1 MKRRRE
7 YYPKKKKKKFNMEYQ
22 KVSSAPFSKKLTNR
36 HSHSFS
42 GTSIY
47 DGVFSGP
54 MKVASYVE
62 EDYGEIFGGSR
73 SSSIPVLDVPELNER
88 KITVDVKSSKLDYS
102 KIFGGF
108 REFDFAVSHE
118 ELSGKSK
125 KKDSFVQEARTTAET
140 GSYPSHFSVEN
151 KVLPREA
158 SYQSIDGVKEFKMSY
173 HKANQERRNG
183 TTGTTHVTQLHA
195 VPGYTCLIDGF
206 SPSRMTEGD
215 KPLSSA
221 LNGTHLNINFSGE
234 LREGKHSRKASPVPS
249 PGGARKQGSR
259 DGVKSQSKC
268 NHSRSSSNDV
278 LFEEYES
285 GPSTYPSKVPL
296 PSNLSGSF
304 GNNRGDFNTS
314 MGSKVRASKS
324 NCFEDAAGFCS
335 PPYFEEEV
343 DTNSVAAASA
353 AAVLKAIEEAQAR
366 IKIAKEIMERKKDG
380 LQNHVKM
387 RFNDGPK
394 TEERREGKL
403 TGKTNKFSEEVRQ
416 KCAKDEVPMQV
427 LGSLRMQNAK
437 KAGESPPDFRERD
450 DPFVAIEAP
459 VGTQGDK
466 DNSILMDHRQEEMK
480 DLKADEGEGI
490 ETNVKSAK
498 NFELK
503 ERILTMKMF
512 EQPDENSKKLKA
524 FEEPHIQEEVEKKLN
539 TVHRAREF
547 KEVANEQTSGQGAH
561 DQGECGKK
569 LLVTGL
575 QDEKEVTFKAVHG
588 VEACEKKQRKQWER
602 NANETKLKILL
613 EEQEEGGMKPM
624 VAVLQEEKEATFK
637 GTPGVDAHQKKQR
650 RLWAP
655 NANENKILM
664 QELKDNECMKIRMLK
679 DEQVW
684 LENEKKQ
691 KEVLEQKET
700 VIRSEDVL
708 EREENGAVLS
718 ETSDY
723 EENGKRRGVTCD
735 NVESEKEQKEGCR
748 LEVNDEEQE
757 GINGREDAE
766 KTSAEALEQETVE
779 VRINEF
785 LSVEQSG
792 KKLEEHVGLGAKER
806 LVEAEENEPMLKQAN
821 LMGEIEKRLRESC
834 EVGKTEN
841 LRTEID
847 QTEEDVKM
855 KVTEEAC
862 DRFKNNLEA
871 ANDIYTQDKSEI
883 LSETLEASIHD
894 VNNECLEVPYHEES
908 GGIMEGIQSSSKYK
922 EMETEAIVVDL
933 ANDQEE
939 EGIFEVE
946 TADIAQVFFE
956 HDLIEKQ
963 VEDAT
968 EAQAFEHIGLNIGVS
983 GMGVEELAS
992 ESEEKFEDAE
1002 EVEGSI
1008 NLGKDESDSESSN
1021 QVRSVDNGENME
1033 TTEMTQNTQTS
1044 QNTEQYGE
1052 NRSESLKTEG
1062 MEVQGTTQKEV
1073 ELQKEWV
1080 EKINLAKERER
1091 EREQERIAVERAIRE
1106 ARERAFTEA
1115 REKAER
1121 AAVEKANAEA
1131 HRRAMTEAREMLEKA
1146 SGEVNHKSSTDKTSV
1161 EARLKAERAA
1171 VERATAEARM
1181 RALEKAISDKAAS
1194 KARNQAVKSSGRSR
1208 ENGMRHSSA
1217 SNDSLSKV
1225 SGPTKGSRSSNYSS
1239 HDEKFDGVN
1248 GEPVQRHK
1256 ARLESHQRIAERA
1269 AKALAEKNMRDL
1281 LAQKEQAERNRLA
1294 EALDADVKRWSRG
1307 KAGNLRALLS
1317 TLQYIL
1323 GPDSG
1328 WQPIPLTDL
1337 IATAAVKKA
1346 YKKATLFVHPDKL
1359 QQRGASIQQK
1369 YTCEKVF
1376 DLLKEAWN
1384 RFNAEER

>member
-1 MKRRRE
+1 
-7 YYPKKKKKKFNMEYQ
+7 MEYQ
-22 KVSSAPFSKKLTNR
+22 KVSSASFSKKLTKR

-54 MKVASYVE
+54 MKVASYIE

-125 KKDSFVQEARTTAET
+125 KKDSFVQEARTAAET
-140 GSYPSHFSVEN
+140 GSYPPNFSVEN

-173 HKANQERRNG
+173 HKANQERRNE

-221 LNGTHLNINFSGE
+221 LNGTHLNNNFSGE

-259 DGVKSQSKC
+259 DGVKFQSKY
-268 NHSRSSSNDV
+268 NHSRSSSNDM
-278 LFEEYES
+278 LFEECES
-285 GPSTYPSKVPL
+285 GPRTHPSKVPL
-296 PSNLSGSF
+296 PSSLSDSY
-304 GNNRGDFNTS
+304 GNNRGAFNTS
-314 MGSKVRASKS
+314 MGSKMRASKS
-324 NCFEDAAGFCS
+324 NSFEDAAGFCS

-366 IKIAKEIMERKKDG
+366 IKMAKEIMERKKDG
-380 LQNHVKM
+380 LQDHVKM

-403 TGKTNKFSEEVRQ
+403 TDKTNKFSEEVRR
-416 KCAKDEVPMQV
+416 KCAKDDAPMQV
-427 LGSLRMQNAK
+427 FGSSRMQNAK
-437 KAGESPPDFRERD
+437 KAGEIPPDFRERD
-450 DPFVAIEAP
+450 DLFVAIEAP
-459 VGTQGDK
+459 AGTQGDK
-466 DNSILMDHRQEEMK
+466 HNSTLMDHGQEEMK
-480 DLKADEGEGI
+480 DLKADKGEGI
-490 ETNVKSAK
+490 ETKVQSAK

-512 EQPDENSKKLKA
+512 EQPDENSENFKA
-524 FEEPHIQEEVEKKLN
+524 FEEPHIQEEVERNFTQEEVEKKLN
-539 TVHRAREF
+539 TVQGACEF
-547 KEVANEQTSGQGAH
+547 KEGAYEQKSGQGAH
-561 DQGECGKK
+561 DQGEYGKK

-613 EEQEEGGMKPM
+613 EEQEEGRMKPM
-624 VAVLQEEKEATFK
+624 VAVLQEEKEVTFK
-637 GTPGVDAHQKKQR
+637 ATLRVEAHQKKQR

-655 NANENKILM
+655 NANENKLLM
-664 QELKDNECMKIRMLK
+664 QELKDNEHMKIRLLK

-708 EREENGAVLS
+708 EREENGAELS

-723 EENGKRRGVTCD
+723 EENGKRSGVTCD
-735 NVESEKEQKEGCR
+735 NVESEKQQKEGCG

-757 GINGREDAE
+757 GVNGREGAE
-766 KTSAEALEQETVE
+766 KTSAEALEQETVK

-806 LVEAEENEPMLKQAN
+806 LLEAEENEPMLKQAN
-821 LMGEIEKRLRESC
+821 QMGEIEKRLRESC
-834 EVGKTEN
+834 EVGETEN
-841 LRTEID
+841 LQTEID
-847 QTEEDVKM
+847 QREEDVKM
-855 KVTEEAC
+855 KVTQEAC
-862 DRFKNNLEA
+862 DHFKNNLEA
-871 ANDIYTQDKSEI
+871 AYDIYTQDKIEI
-883 LSETLEASIHD
+883 QSETLEASIDD
-894 VNNECLEVPYHEES
+894 VNNECLEVPSHEES
-908 GGIMEGIQSSSKYK
+908 GRVMEGIQASSEYK

-946 TADIAQVFFE
+946 TADIAQVLFE
-956 HDLIEKQ
+956 HDVIEKQ
-963 VEDAT
+963 VKDAT
-968 EAQAFEHIGLNIGVS
+968 EAQAFEYIGLNVGVS

-1021 QVRSVDNGENME
+1021 QERLVDNGENME
-1033 TTEMTQNTQTS
+1033 STEMTQNTQTS
-1044 QNTEQYGE
+1044 QSTEQYEE
-1052 NRSESLKTEG
+1052 NHSESLKTEG
-1062 MEVQGTTQKEV
+1062 MEVEGTMQKEV

-1080 EKINLAKERER
+1080 EKIDLAKEKEIER
-1091 EREQERIAVERAIRE
+1091 EKERIAVERAIRE

-1121 AAVEKANAEA
+1121 VAVQKANAEA
-1131 HRRAMTEAREMLEKA
+1131 RRRAMTEAREMLEKA

-1194 KARNQAVKSSGRSR
+1194 KGRNQAVKSSGPYR
-1208 ENGMRHSSA
+1208 ENGMRNGSA
-1217 SNDSLSKV
+1217 SNDSLSKR

-1346 YKKATLFVHPDKL
+1346 YKKATLVVHPDKL